1 LRIGFPPVA
10 EAEILTPARSSASMK
25 AVRAKAWGS
34 STRKLR
40 TVEPLPAAIVPL
52 TRTTPG
58 RAWSTSMSVPDPVRT
73 VDTTR

>member
-1 LRIGFPPVA
+1 
-10 EAEILTPARSSASMK
+10 MK
-25 AVRAKAWGS
+25 AVRPNAAAS

-58 RAWSTSMSVPDPVRT
+58 RGPSTAIAVSDPVRT
-73 VDTTR
+73 VDSTR